1 MKFTVITLGCKVN
14 QYESEIMRES
24 LIAAG
29 YEFVPAASQAE
40 IVIVNSCTVT
50 SVSDSKARKLMR
62 RIKREVPGCIT
73 VLTGCMPQAFPENF
87 KGFEFADII
96 MGNKCRNDLLP
107 LLEQYLKTGERIVK
121 ILPHEDDVKFEKM
134 QVQSSFGERTR
145 AVMKI
150 EDGCNRF
157 CSYCIIPYA
166 RGRVRSKSIDDIA
179 LEAKGLADK
188 GYREI
193 VLVGINLSAYGS
205 DIGEINLADAIET
218 VCSVEGI
225 ERVRLGSL
233 EPERLDEEM
242 ILRLSRLSKLCPQF
256 HLSLQ
261 SGCDQTLRR
270 MNRHYTS
277 GEYMQIVKNLR
288 KHFENCSITTDVMV
302 GFPGETEEEFEAS
315 MNFVAEVG
323 FSRVHTFAYSRRPGT
338 VADSAKNQ
346 VSKRDK
352 DIRSKKMIECANR
365 SRLEFLQTQ
374 LGREEEVL
382 FETRNSDGFFEGYT
396 TNYTQVYLK
405 IDEDVSNK
413 ILKVKLTEIMEEGCL
428 AVYESR

>member
-29 YEFVPAASQAE
+29 YAFVPEAAQAE

-50 SVSDSKARKLMR
+50 SVSDSKAMKLMR
-62 RIKREVPGCIT
+62 RIKRESPDCIT
-73 VLTGCMPQAFPENF
+73 VLTGCMPQAFPESF
-87 KGFEFADII
+87 RGFEYADII

-107 LLEQYLKTGERIVK
+107 LLEQYLKTGERLVK
-121 ILPHEDDVKFEKM
+121 ILPHKDDVKFEKM

-166 RGRVRSKSIDDIA
+166 RGRVRSKSIEDIGA
-179 LEAKGLADK
+179 EAQLLAEK

-205 DIGEINLADAIET
+205 DIGGINLADAIEA
-218 VCSVEGI
+218 VCAVENI
-225 ERVRLGSL
+225 DRVRLGSL
-233 EPERLDEEM
+233 EPERLDKEM

-261 SGCDQTLRR
+261 SGCDQTLKR

-277 GEYMQIVKNLR
+277 GEYMEIVGNLR
-288 KHFENCSITTDVMV
+288 EHFENCSITTDVMV

-315 MNFVAEVG
+315 LKFVKKVG

-346 VSKRDK
+346 VAKKDK
-352 DIRSKKMIECANR
+352 DIRSKKMIECANL
-365 SRLEFLQTQ
+365 SRIEFLQTQ
-374 LGREEEVL
+374 LGRAEEVL
-382 FETRNSDGFFEGYT
+382 FETRNADGLFEGYT
-396 TNYTQVYLK
+396 PNYTQVYLK
-405 IDEDVSNK
+405 TDEDLSNK
-413 ILKVKLTEIMEEGCL
+413 ILSVKLTEILGEGCL
-428 AVYESR
+428 GSYEPR